1 MLRHLTSM
9 TYPEVEEVEKSSVL
23 IIPIGSTE
31 QHGPHLPVL
40 TDSIITN
47 ALAEVLAQRR
57 PDKSILAPPITIGA
71 SHEHIHFPGT
81 LSIGNEVLTSM
92 VVELGRSASRF
103 AGTLFITAH
112 GGNVIAMARGIEIL
126 KGEKRRVTAWWPT
139 QEVLR
144 QAALRW
150 SGPDEARGLEH
161 PDLHAGRTET
171 SAMMALAPDMVHLD
185 RAESG
190 GSSNFEQI
198 LPHMINYGVKAVST
212 NGVIGDPTGSNQ
224 EEGAAILGAFSNSL
238 VEHFDGFY
246 ATVIHAPV
254 AWPTL

>member
-1 MLRHLTSM
+1 MRLLTSM
-9 TYPEVEEVEKSSVL
+9 TYPEVEAVEKSSVL

-57 PDKSILAPPITIGA
+57 PDRSILAPPITVGA
-71 SHEHIHFPGT
+71 SHEHLHFPGT
-81 LSIGNEVLTSM
+81 LSIGNEVLTAM
-92 VVELGRSASRF
+92 VVELGRTASRF

-112 GGNVIAMARGIEIL
+112 GGNVIAIAKAIEIL
-126 KGEKRRVTAWWPT
+126 RGEKQRVNAWWPT

-144 QAALRW
+144 EAALRW
-150 SGPDEARGLEH
+150 TGPDQARGLEH

-171 SAMMALAPDMVHLD
+171 SAMMALAPDMVHLE

-190 GSSNFEQI
+190 GMKDLEQI
-198 LPHMINYGVKAVST
+198 VPHMINYGVKAVSD
-212 NGVIGDPTGSNQ
+212 NGVIGDPAGSNQ
-224 EEGAAILGAFSNSL
+224 EEGAAILGAFSDSL
-238 VEHFDGFY
+238 VARFDNFY

>member
-1 MLRHLTSM
+1 MRHLTAM
-9 TYPEVEEVEKSSVL
+9 TYPEVEEIEKSSVL

-47 ALAEVLAQRR
+47 ALSEVLAQRR
-57 PDKSILAPPITIGA
+57 PDQSILAPPITIGA

-81 LSIGNEVLTSM
+81 LSIGNDVLTAM
-92 VVELGRSASRF
+92 VVELGRTSSRF
-103 AGTLFITAH
+103 AGTIFVTAH
-112 GGNVIAMARGIEIL
+112 GGNVIAIARAIEIL
-126 KGEKRRVTAWWPT
+126 KGEKHRVTAWWPT

-144 QAALRW
+144 DAALRW
-150 SGPDEARGLEH
+150 TGPDQARGLEH

-171 SAMMALAPDMVHLD
+171 SAMMALAPGMVHIE

-190 GSSNFEQI
+190 GSSDFDQI
-198 LPHMINYGVKAVST
+198 LPHMVNYGVKAVSE

-224 EEGAAILGAFSNSL
+224 EEGAAILGAFSDSL
-238 VEHFDGFY
+238 VARFDTFY
-246 ATVIHAPV
+246 QSAIHAPV